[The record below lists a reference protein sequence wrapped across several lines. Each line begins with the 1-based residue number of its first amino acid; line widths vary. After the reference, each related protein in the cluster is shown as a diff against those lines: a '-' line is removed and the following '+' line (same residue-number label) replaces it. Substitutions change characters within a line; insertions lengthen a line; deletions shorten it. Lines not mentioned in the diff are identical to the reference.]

1 MKEVTGNLQLMKKIN
16 SSLILNLIHREA
28 SVSRAEISQKLKLS
42 PTTVSALVD
51 ELIKQSLIDE
61 IGEKSSQGAGRKA
74 IALEISRDKG
84 YIISIGLGNNH
95 FNAALINF
103 HNEIVYEFQQPIIKG
118 NERIYQFIKKS
129 IDILLGAS
137 MIKEQSHIRGI
148 AISSPG
154 IIDEFGETILTSTL
168 LQINNLEI
176 KKMLDNE
183 YNYPIIVVNDV
194 KAAAF
199 SEYYS
204 GTRKTENL
212 FFLSIDYGI
221 GTGLIIDG
229 KIYKGYKGA
238 SGEIGHIQID
248 PNGLLC
254 QCGKIGCIE
263 TALTEPYILI
273 KAQNAARKS
282 KITHIPQTFDEFLE
296 RYEKG
301 EAWAE
306 ETMKATFFL
315 IVQMLAAFINF
326 ISPEVLVLSGWV
338 NRSEK
343 LMRQLKLELSQFPFP
358 IPFEETRIVPASFG
372 EKNFLIGAA
381 TLMLH
386 QLFRAYI

>member
-1 MKEVTGNLQLMKKIN
+1 MREVTGNLQLMKKIN

-51 ELIKQSLIDE
+51 ELIKQDLIDE
-61 IGEKSSQGAGRKA
+61 IGEKTSQGAGRKA

-103 HNEIVYEFQQPIIKG
+103 HNEIVFEYQEPVLKG
-118 NERIYQFIKKS
+118 NERILQFIKKA
-129 IDILLGAS
+129 IDKLLGLS
-137 MIKEQSHIRGI
+137 MIKDPAHIRGI

-154 IIDEFGETILTSTL
+154 IIDEPGETIITSAL

-176 KKMLDNE
+176 KKILDLD
-183 YNYPIIVVNDV
+183 YNYPVIVVNDV

-204 GTRKTENL
+204 GARNTDNL

-254 QCGKIGCIE
+254 QCGRVGCIE
-263 TALTEPYILI
+263 TALTEPYILLR
-273 KAQNAARKS
+273 AQNAARKGDL
-282 KITHIPQTFDEFLE
+282 TRVPETFDEFLKM
-296 RYEKG
+296 YEKG
-301 EAWAE
+301 EDWAV
-306 ETMKATFFL
+306 ETMRGTCFL
-315 IVQMLAAFINF
+315 IVQTLAAFINF

-338 NRSEK
+338 TRSEK
-343 LMRQLKLELSQFPFP
+343 VMQQLKLDLSQFPFP
-358 IPFEETRIVPASFG
+358 IPFDESRVVQASYG
-372 EKNFLIGAA
+372 ERNFLIGGA

-386 QLFRAYI
+386 ELFSTYL